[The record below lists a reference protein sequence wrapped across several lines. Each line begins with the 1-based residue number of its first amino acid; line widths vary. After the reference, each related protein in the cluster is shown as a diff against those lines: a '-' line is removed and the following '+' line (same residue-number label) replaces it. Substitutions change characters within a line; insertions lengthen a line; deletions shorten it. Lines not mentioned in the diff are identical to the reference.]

1 MLKAVLFD
9 MDGVLVDSE
18 LYWPQYE
25 EKLFSDL
32 GINFTDEFKK
42 EILGLNLVDI
52 GKIIRSKYSYALSQE
67 ELENAY
73 EKISIDVYKSSNL
86 LSGVKSFLDELQTH
100 GTTLAIVSS
109 SPMHWINL
117 CLSLKDISTY
127 FPMNFSA
134 RDYNMPGKPKPD
146 IYLEAMKQ
154 LGVSPEETII
164 FEDSQN
170 GYRSAIASGAKVV
183 VVTDPRWCSGDYS
196 RANFQ
201 VENFEELDLKLI
213 ETLFK

>member
-18 LYWPQYE
+18 LYWLQYE

-52 GKIIRSKYSYALSQE
+52 GKIIRSKYNSTLTQE

-73 EKISIDVYKSSNL
+73 EKISADVYKSSNL

-100 GTTLAIVSS
+100 SITLAIVSS

-117 CLSLKDISTY
+117 CLSLKDISIY
-127 FPMNFSA
+127 FPLNFSA
-134 RDYNMPGKPKPD
+134 RNFDMPGKPEPD

-154 LGVSPEETII
+154 LGVKPEETII

-170 GYRSAIASGAKVV
+170 GYKSALASGAKVV
-183 VVTDPRWCSGDYS
+183 AVTDPRWCNSDYS
-196 RANFQ
+196 QADLEIKSF
-201 VENFEELDLKLI
+201 EEINFEKINSLCV
-213 ETLFK
+213 